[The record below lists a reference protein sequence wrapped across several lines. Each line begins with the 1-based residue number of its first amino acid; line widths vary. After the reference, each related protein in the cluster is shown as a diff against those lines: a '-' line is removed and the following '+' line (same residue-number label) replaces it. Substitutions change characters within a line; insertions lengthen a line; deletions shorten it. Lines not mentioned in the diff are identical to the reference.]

1 MAGSWSGTLEATCFP
16 NRAMQVDKKGVL
28 GQKIFGGLS
37 EDCLFLN
44 IYSPVNRGRDLQP
57 VMVWIHG
64 GGFRGGSANEYDG
77 SVLAPQGNVVVVTLN
92 FRVGAFGYLDLSG
105 FGQGFD
111 GSASNGFKD
120 MILALNWIKQNIED
134 YGGDPANVTIFGESS
149 GGSSVLGLL
158 GAPAADGLY
167 HKAIAHS
174 ATAAYRRPEDQTQKV
189 AKRLNVDVGECLD
202 RLLAMSAEEIVALD
216 LPAAIKVDGSVI
228 TKSTESAIKE
238 RGAAGVRLIA
248 GSNAREGT
256 LYTEARDEA
265 QDHYQWLNDYLA
277 TDMLY
282 GRDPHNYQTA
292 LREKYPDASEGKI
305 HEMIWTDMFRKI
317 CMDVAQLSA
326 LDGPGGWFYR
336 FDLAPTLQETKHF
349 GPTHSSEMAFTF
361 NVFENPDTHARV
373 YHDRN
378 DALVRDLAMKWSNTL
393 VQFARTGD
401 PSGAGLPH
409 WPMYDDSRPC
419 LVLDEK
425 SYVAADPDKK
435 HRGLWSTID

>member
-1 MAGSWSGTLEATCFP
+1 MAGSWSGVLEATRFP
-16 NRAMQVDKKGVL
+16 NRAMQVDKAGIL
-28 GQKIFGGLS
+28 GQKIYGGLS

-44 IYSPVNRGRDLQP
+44 IYSPVDRGVDLRP

-92 FRVGAFGYLDLSG
+92 FRVGAFGHLDLSG
-105 FGQGFD
+105 FGQGFE

-120 MILALNWIKQNIED
+120 MILALKWIQKNIED

-174 ATAAYRRPEDQTQKV
+174 ATAAYREPEDQASKV
-189 AKRLNVDVGECLD
+189 AERLNLDVDECLD
-202 RLLAMSAEEIVALD
+202 HLLAMSGEEIVTLG

-228 TKSTESAIKE
+228 TRSTERAIKE
-238 RGAAGVRLIA
+238 RGAAGVPLIA

-265 QDHYQWLNDYLA
+265 QDHYPWLNDYLA

-282 GRDPHNYQTA
+282 GRNPHNYQMA

-317 CMDVAQLSA
+317 CMEVSQLSA

-336 FDLAPTLQETKHF
+336 FDLAPTLPETKHF

-361 NVFENPDTHARV
+361 NAFGNPDTHARI
-373 YHDRN
+373 YHDRK
-378 DALVRDLAMKWSNTL
+378 DPLVRDLATKWSNTL
-393 VQFARTGD
+393 IQFARTGE
-401 PSGAGLPH
+401 PSGAGLPD
-409 WPMYDDSRPC
+409 WPMYGQSRPC
-419 LVLDEK
+419 LILDVA
-425 SYVAADPDKK
+425 SYIAPDPDEE
-435 HRGLWSTID
+435 HRSLWLDLD